1 MSPALALPGELAE
14 TVEFCAKAGVVA
26 VAKHRLEFF
35 RFWNKRAKEL
45 QPQELELRRS
55 MDPVVEKA
63 VKGKRLALFK
73 EMLEF
78 YKYPDPG
85 VLEELTDGVSL
96 VGEVPKTGMLPFKF
110 TPALLTIDALRKQAE
125 FRRAQIFGDCKGS
138 GDSELDAEV
147 WCEMLEERDKGWL
160 LGPLGPG
167 QHTDFKEVWVASKA
181 QGETNRRLQR
191 VVYQPDSPCN
201 RVSCSSYS

>member
-1 MSPALALPGELAE
+1 M
-14 TVEFCAKAGVVA
+14 
-26 VAKHRLEFF
+26 
-35 RFWNKRAKEL
+35 
-45 QPQELELRRS
+45 
-55 MDPVVEKA
+55 
-63 VKGKRLALFK
+63 KGKRLALFK